1 MKKQL
6 FVLSILFLV
15 GCSQGTTSSNEKA
28 DGSVTSRPVADRT
41 GELANALANGGQ
53 APQTETKKIK
63 VDHPNQLVPIY
74 RVNLQ
79 VCGDLTG
86 GKGCINN
93 QRGQV
98 LWGEVSEPKLIRS
111 FGLYDV
117 AIKSGGCVPFFK
129 HPQPP
134 VYRSAR
140 MPFTLHRED
149 SPTPIVKMVRKQLTE
164 QTLAN
169 YIEEYNLTA
178 DSGFAMM
185 TEDTCKSIPPQQIH

>member
-6 FVLSILFLV
+6 FALSILFLV
-15 GCSQGTTSSNEKA
+15 GCSQGTTSSSEKA
-28 DGSVTSRPVADRT
+28 DSSITSRPVADKT
-41 GELANALANGGQ
+41 EDLASALSNGGQ

-86 GKGCINN
+86 GKGCITN
-93 QRGQV
+93 QKGQV

-129 HPQPP
+129 NPQPP

-149 SPTPIVKMVRKQLTE
+149 SPTPVVKMVRKQLTE